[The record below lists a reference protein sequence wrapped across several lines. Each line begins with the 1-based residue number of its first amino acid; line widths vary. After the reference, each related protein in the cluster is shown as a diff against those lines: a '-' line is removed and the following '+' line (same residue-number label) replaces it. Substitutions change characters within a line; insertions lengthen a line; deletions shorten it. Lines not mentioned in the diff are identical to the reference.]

1 MKDSR
6 AGESLWSL
14 WEGEGYNSEL
24 GSPIVYYTEGHVD
37 IDHEIVGKALASAI
51 QRDGI
56 VYSLFEAYTLINSGA
71 YSQGWAGSFTGEMY
85 QEVCDEDGLTSYG
98 SLVDNLVPVTFVE
111 VPNFV

>member
-14 WEGEGYNSEL
+14 WEGEGYASEL

-37 IDHEIVGKALASAI
+37 VDHEVVGKALASAI
-51 QRDGI
+51 QRDGV
-56 VYSLFEAYTLINSGA
+56 VYSLFEAYTLIDSGVS
-71 YSQGWAGSFTGEMY
+71 SQAWAGSFTGEMY
-85 QEVCDEDGLTSYG
+85 QEVCDEDGLTLYG
-98 SLVDNLVPVTFVE
+98 SQVDNLVPVTFVE

>member
-14 WEGEGYNSEL
+14 WEGEGYVNEL

-37 IDHEIVGKALASAI
+37 VDHEVVGKALASVI

-56 VYSLFEAYTLINSGA
+56 VYSLYEAYTLIDSGVS
-71 YSQGWAGSFTGEMY
+71 SQSWAGSFTGEMY
-85 QEVCDEDGLTSYG
+85 QEVCDEDGRTSYG

>member
-14 WEGEGYNSEL
+14 WEGEGYSSEL

-37 IDHEIVGKALASAI
+37 VDHEVVRKALASSI

-56 VYSLFEAYTLINSGA
+56 VYSLFEAYTLIDSGA
-71 YSQGWAGSFTGEMY
+71 SSLAWAGSFTGEMY
-85 QEVCDEDGLTSYG
+85 QEVCDEDGLTSHG
-98 SLVDNLVPVTFVE
+98 SPVDSLVPVTFVE

>member
-37 IDHEIVGKALASAI
+37 VDHEVVRKALASSI

-56 VYSLFEAYTLINSGA
+56 VYSLFEAYTLIDSGA
-71 YSQGWAGSFTGEMY
+71 SSQAWAGSFTGEMY
-85 QEVCDEDGLTSYG
+85 QEVCDEDGLTSHG
-98 SLVDNLVPVTFVE
+98 SPVDSLVPVTFVE

>member
-14 WEGEGYNSEL
+14 WEGEGYVSEL

-51 QRDGI
+51 QRDGV
-56 VYSLFEAYTLINSGA
+56 VYSLFEAYTLISSGIS
-71 YSQGWAGSFTGEMY
+71 SQGWAGSFTGEIY
-85 QEVCDEDGLTSYG
+85 QEVCDEDGRTFQG
-98 SLVDNLVPVTFVE
+98 ALVDNLVPITFVE
-111 VPNFV
+111 VPDFV

>member
-14 WEGEGYNSEL
+14 WEGEGYVSKLN
-24 GSPIVYYTEGHVD
+24 SPIVYYTEGHVD
-37 IDHEIVGKALASAI
+37 VDHEVVGKALASVI

-56 VYSLFEAYTLINSGA
+56 VYSLFEAYTLIDSGVC
-71 YSQGWAGSFTGEMY
+71 SQGWAGSFTGEMY
-85 QEVCDEDGLTSYG
+85 QEFCDEDGTTSYG

>member
-14 WEGEGYNSEL
+14 WEGEGYVSEL

-37 IDHEIVGKALASAI
+37 VDHEVVRKALASTI

-56 VYSLFEAYTLINSGA
+56 VYSLFEAYTLIDSGVS
-71 YSQGWAGSFTGEMY
+71 SQAWAGSFNGEMY
-85 QEVCDEDGLTSYG
+85 QEICDESGLTSYG
-98 SLVDNLVPVTFVE
+98 SLVDNLIATTFVE
-111 VPNFV
+111 VPDFV

>member
-14 WEGEGYNSEL
+14 WEGEGYVSEL

-37 IDHEIVGKALASAI
+37 VDHEVVGKALASAI
-51 QRDGI
+51 QRDGV
-56 VYSLFEAYTLINSGA
+56 VYSLFEAYTLIDSGVS
-71 YSQGWAGSFTGEMY
+71 SQAWAGSFTGEMY
-85 QEVCDEDGLTSYG
+85 QEVCDEEGLTSYG

>member
-14 WEGEGYNSEL
+14 WEGEGYVNEL

-37 IDHEIVGKALASAI
+37 IDHEVVGKALASVI

-56 VYSLFEAYTLINSGA
+56 VYSLFEAYTLIDSGVS
-71 YSQGWAGSFTGEMY
+71 SQGWAGSFTGEMY

-98 SLVDNLVPVTFVE
+98 SLVDNLIPVTFVE